1 MDLLS
6 RLLAL
11 IPVSGTVDV
20 RCHYG
25 APWRHPYPAAQLREI
40 PYHILLRGSALV
52 ESDDAPPLRMG
63 AGDILLFPSGE
74 AHVLVDDSGEPA
86 RERRRSRSAS
96 LTVIRNGGKNAAA
109 NMLCG
114 RFLLPSVPQQ
124 LLRDNLPR
132 QLLVRGAGAD
142 ADIGASDA
150 GSRLARLIQLM
161 REEALEQGPGSEA
174 MMNHLSGALFGM
186 TLRFASE
193 ALVPPRGLLA
203 LARRP
208 RLQPAFNAMFERPG
222 VAWSLPEL
230 ARLCSMSRATFTRH
244 FSAATGRSAADLLSE
259 IRMTLAGRLLAQ
271 TARSVADIG
280 QEVGYQS
287 DAAFQRAFK
296 KQVGATPAQWRQQAR
311 SEH

>member
-1 MDLLS
+1 MCAAITA
-6 RLLAL
+6 RRGA
-11 IPVSGTVDV
+11 IPIRRRSCARSPITSCCAV
-20 RCHYG
+20 RRWWRATTRRRCAW
-25 APWRHPYPAAQLREI
+25 APATSCCSHPAK
-40 PYHILLRGSALV
+40 
-52 ESDDAPPLRMG
+52 RMCC
-63 AGDILLFPSGE
+63 
-74 AHVLVDDSGEPA
+74 DDSGEPA

-96 LTVIRNGGKNAAA
+96 LTVIRNGRKNAAA

-208 RLQPAFNAMFERPG
+208 RLQPASNAMFEQPG

-296 KQVGATPAQWRQQAR
+296 KQVGVTPAQWRQQAR